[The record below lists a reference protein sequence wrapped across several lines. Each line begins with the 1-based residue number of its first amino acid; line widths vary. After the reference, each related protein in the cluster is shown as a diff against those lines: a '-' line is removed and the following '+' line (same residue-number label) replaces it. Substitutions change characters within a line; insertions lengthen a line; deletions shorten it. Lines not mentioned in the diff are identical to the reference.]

1 MKMKIEITLTQWTAI
16 RLAME
21 TEYKSYLEAKELASS
36 EKIKEDFD
44 QTAFLYKKILD
55 GLKEQIDKQ
64 IKD

>member
-1 MKMKIEITLTQWTAI
+1 MILEVDNTEWTAI

-44 QTAFLYKKILD
+44 QTALLYKKILD
-55 GLKEQIDKQ
+55 GLKEQINKQ